1 MALGPAP
8 CLTMCRNP
16 RVLRFAGA
24 SRAATPEPEGRA
36 LIAFVLA
43 FLLCFSAAS
52 ARAAAV
58 LTFVASA
65 VRHHQH
71 AALAARRRALV
82 GVCRLQWLWHPIRS
96 AGQDSRGH
104 NCGRSV
110 GVRRTGLLAVQLQVV
125 CGDKSPA

>member
-1 MALGPAP
+1 MAWGPTP
-8 CLTMCRNP
+8 CLTMWRNP
-16 RVLRFAGA
+16 RFLRFGGA

-43 FLLCFSAAS
+43 FLLSFSAAS

-82 GVCRLQWLWHPIRS
+82 GIAWLWREQRHFHGIQRRFVHRWQGGRRS
-96 AGQDSRGH
+96 E
-104 NCGRSV
+104 C
-110 GVRRTGLLAVQLQVV
+110 
-125 CGDKSPA
+125 